1 MKKTII
7 VLVLIMLCFTTNV
20 SADIELTGKLEKGDN
35 TYISNNDDFEGEVVD
50 YYNYDNMWFKVKKKL
65 DYPNYYYFKTKY
77 YQKNYDEKVSYNN
90 ETIDLIGNYTQEF
103 KEDFRNK
110 FKVSVKDKKYNN
122 NLDNSYTSY
131 TLNYQFRHQ
140 LNEMNQYL
148 LDFKSRE
155 YNYSYDSSK
164 DYNVNTY
171 KFNWKRDINESLEI
185 EFGYQVQKEKHL
197 SKTEASD
204 KIGEKFSIDFK
215 YKIQ

>member
-1 MKKTII
+1 
-7 VLVLIMLCFTTNV
+7 MLCITSNV
-20 SADIELTGKLEKGDN
+20 SADLELSGKLENGDN
-35 TYISNNDDFEGEVVD
+35 TYISNNGDFEGEVVD
-50 YYNYDNMWFKVKKKL
+50 YYNYDKLWFKVKKKL

-77 YQKNYDEKVSYNN
+77 YQKNYNDRVSYNN

-103 KEDFRNK
+103 KDDFRNK
-110 FKVSVKDKKYNN
+110 FKVSVKDKNYKN

-140 LNEMNQYL
+140 LDEMNQYL
-148 LDFKSRE
+148 LDVKTRE
-155 YNYSYDSSK
+155 YNYTYDSSK

-185 EFGYQVQKEKHL
+185 EFGYQVQKETHL
-197 SKTEASD
+197 FKTEASD
-204 KIGEKFSIDFK
+204 KSGERFSIDFK

>member
-1 MKKTII
+1 
-7 VLVLIMLCFTTNV
+7 MLCITSNV
-20 SADIELTGKLEKGDN
+20 SADLELTGKLEKGDN
-35 TYISNNDDFEGEVVD
+35 TYISNVEDLEGEVVD
-50 YYNYDNMWFKVKKKL
+50 YYNYDKMWFKVKKKL

-77 YQKNYDEKVSYNN
+77 YQKKYDDRVYYNN

-110 FKVSVKDKKYNN
+110 FKVSFKDKNYKD

-140 LNEMNQYL
+140 LDEMNQYL

-155 YNYSYDSSK
+155 YNYTYDSSK

-185 EFGYQVQKEKHL
+185 ELGYQVQKETHL

-204 KIGEKFSIDFK
+204 KSGERFSIDFK
-215 YKIQ
+215 YKMQ